1 MKHKTTPQKPFLTTN
16 DKAFFK
22 KINRSASD
30 HYGKYLDK
38 ILDITGGKVIYGYE
52 EFNKR

>member
-1 MKHKTTPQKPFLTTN
+1 MKHKTKPQKPFLTPI
-16 DKAFFK
+16 DKALYK
-22 KINRSASD
+22 SKNTSARD

-38 ILDITGGKVIYGYE
+38 ILQVTGGKVIYGYE